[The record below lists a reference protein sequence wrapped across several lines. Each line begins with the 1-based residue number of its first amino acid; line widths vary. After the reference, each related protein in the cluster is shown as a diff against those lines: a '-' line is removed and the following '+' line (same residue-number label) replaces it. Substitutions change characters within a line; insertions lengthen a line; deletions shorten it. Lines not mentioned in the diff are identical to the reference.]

1 MPKNLFCG
9 VMLTVGLQTLTVLV
23 NACSVKCKSNASV
36 TLKLKEHKEYLYS
49 ISQHAEP
56 PKITIEEIPSL
67 QQSSPNMNTPKLA
80 EKRKKREKKIVQSY
94 CLNVHCKKDAY

>member
-9 VMLTVGLQTLTVLV
+9 VMLTLGLQTLTVLV

-36 TLKLKEHKEYLYS
+36 TLKLKEHKECLYS

-80 EKRKKREKKIVQSY
+80 KKKRKKKENSSELLFK
-94 CLNVHCKKDAY
+94 CAL